1 MTIEITNET
10 DEEASFKFW
19 SNHLLRNRSIIVD
32 LMAGQY
38 KSTLVCPKCKRISK
52 TFDPFLSLSLPIPH
66 K

>member
-32 LMAGQY
+32 LMAG
-38 KSTLVCPKCKRISK
+38 
-52 TFDPFLSLSLPIPH
+52 
-66 K
+66 